1 MKTKTKMFLTGFALL
16 TTLSMTSAMAHPSD
30 SGKRHG
36 PPEEAIAACE
46 GYIEGDA
53 VSFEAP
59 NGESLE
65 ATCKKVSGVLAAVP
79 NDHGKRPRKPC
90 ADKNKE

>member
-1 MKTKTKMFLTGFALL
+1 MKTNIKVFLSGFALL
-16 TTLSMTSAMAHPSD
+16 ATISMTSAMAHPSE

-36 PPEEAIAACE
+36 PPEEAVAACE
-46 GYIEGDA
+46 GYIEGDSL
-53 VSFEAP
+53 SFEAP
-59 NGESLE
+59 NGETLE

-90 ADKNKE
+90 GDKNKE

>member
-1 MKTKTKMFLTGFALL
+1 MKTNIKIFLSGFALL
-16 TTLSMTSAMAHPSD
+16 ATISMTSAMAHPSE

-36 PPEEAIAACE
+36 PPEEAVAACE

-59 NGESLE
+59 NGEALE
-65 ATCKKVSGVLAAVP
+65 ATCKKVAGVLAAVP

-90 ADKNKE
+90 ADKSKE

>member
-1 MKTKTKMFLTGFALL
+1 MKTNIKIFLSGFALL
-16 TTLSMTSAMAHPSD
+16 ATISMTSAMAHPSE

-36 PPEEAIAACE
+36 PPEEAVAACE

-59 NGESLE
+59 NGENLE
-65 ATCKKVSGVLAAVP
+65 ATCKKVAGVLAAVP
-79 NDHGKRPRKPC
+79 NDHGKRPRKTC
-90 ADKNKE
+90 ADKSKE